1 MAVMVSEETDGNSMV
16 YSTTTL
22 KINAV
27 AHLKDI
33 FIKGEHLNF
42 PKT

>member
-1 MAVMVSEETDGNSMV
+1 MVVIVSEETDGNSKV

-22 KINAV
+22 KINVV
-27 AHLKDI
+27 AHLEDI